1 MRNTT
6 KLKQILLKYDVALSL
21 DEDGLMSLSLVDK
34 DDHRMESFAHASY
47 STLIGKAHSFFLKQ
61 VKKEISIKRE

>member
-1 MRNTT
+1 MRNTS

-34 DDHRMESFAHASY
+34 DVHRMETFSHASY
-47 STLIGKAHSFFLKQ
+47 SMLISKAHSFFLKQ
-61 VKKEISIKRE
+61 VRTGVSVKRP